1 MKKRYIFYIL
11 LFLGLAYL
19 VYYRISENKKI
30 GGEGPKGGAKGG
42 KDGKGA
48 PSSPPLSV
56 DGIVVTAS
64 SFSNNLEITGS
75 IEANESVV
83 LRSEVSGLV
92 TAINFK
98 EGSNVSKGAVLVKIN
113 DNDIQAQLQDALTKE
128 NLSSTSENRAKQ
140 LLAKGAISQEEYDI
154 SLANLKS
161 LKAQSQIVRAQLS
174 RTILRAP
181 FSGKVGLRS
190 ISVGEYLTPAT
201 VIANLMSTNPVKIN
215 FSVPEKYVGQIKLN
229 SDINFVTDGSGKTFT
244 GKVFAIEPGI
254 NQQTRTLQIKAL
266 APNPTNELLP
276 GSFAKVKLALSE
288 QKDAILIPS
297 EAVIPVLK
305 GKTVYISK
313 NGKAQQVL
321 VEAGTRTAESV
332 VITSGLSIGDTVL
345 TTGAMAL
352 KPDAP
357 VKVKIAGSK
366 DKAAKSKAQAAKSVQ

>member
-1 MKKRYIFYIL
+1 ML
-11 LFLGLAYL
+11 LFFGL
-19 VYYRISENKKI
+19 VYLIYYRVSENKKI
-30 GGEGPKGGAKGG
+30 GGDGPKRGG
-42 KDGKGA
+42 KSA
-48 PSSPPLSV
+48 SSSPSLAV
-56 DGIVVTAS
+56 DGIVVVAR

-128 NLSSTSENRAKQ
+128 NLSATSENRAKQ

-154 SLANLKS
+154 ALANLKS
-161 LKAQSQIVRAQLS
+161 LKAQAQIVRAQLA
-174 RTILRAP
+174 RTTLRAP
-181 FSGKVGLRS
+181 FSGKIGLRS
-190 ISVGEYLTPAT
+190 ISVGEYLTPST

-229 SDINFVTDGSGKTFT
+229 SDINFITDASGKTYT

-266 APNPTNELLP
+266 APNPNNELLP
-276 GSFAKVKLALSE
+276 GSFAKVKMALSE
-288 QKDAILIPS
+288 QKNAILIPS

-305 GKTVYISK
+305 GKMVYISK
-313 NGKAQQVL
+313 NGKAQQVQ

-332 VITSGLSIGDTVL
+332 VITAGLNVGDTVL

-352 KPDAP
+352 KPDAA
-357 VKVKIAGSK
+357 VKVKIKGSK
-366 DKAAKSKAQAAKSVQ
+366 DKGVKK

>member
-11 LFLGLAYL
+11 LTLGLAYL
-19 VYYRISENKKI
+19 IYHRISENKKI
-30 GGEGPKGGAKGG
+30 GGEGAKGG
-42 KDGKGA
+42 PKGAAGGKGGS
-48 PSSPPLSV
+48 SSPALSV
-56 DGIVVTAS
+56 DGIVVTES

-98 EGSNVSKGAVLVKIN
+98 EGSSVSKGAVLVKIN
-113 DNDIQAQLQDALTKE
+113 DKDIQAQLQDALTKE
-128 NLSSTSENRAKQ
+128 NLSATSENRAKQ

-154 SLANLKS
+154 ALANLKS
-161 LKAQSQIVRAQLS
+161 LKAQAQIVRAQLA
-174 RTILRAP
+174 RTTLRAP
-181 FSGKVGLRS
+181 FSGKIGLRS

-201 VIANLMSTNPVKIN
+201 VIANLMSTNPVKVN
-215 FSVPEKYVGQIKLN
+215 FSIPEKYVGQIKLN
-229 SDINFVTDGSGKTFT
+229 SQISFVTDASGKTYT

-266 APNPTNELLP
+266 APNPSNELLP

-288 QKDAILIPS
+288 QKDAILVPS
-297 EAVIPVLK
+297 EAIIPVLK
-305 GKTVYISK
+305 GKMVYISK
-313 NGKAQQVL
+313 NGKAQQVP

-332 VITSGLSIGDTVL
+332 VIISGLSVGDTVL

-357 VKVKIAGSK
+357 VKVNI
-366 DKAAKSKAQAAKSVQ
+366 AKSGGQ